1 MDDEYREIRELLG
14 IPWNEEYKENPER
27 LIRLF
32 RKLLD
37 YRLWRE
43 IYMVLIKRAIDKQT
57 IYYSELA
64 REVNRIIGDTLLP
77 ESGNQLGRAL
87 APILG
92 IISWYEYLCNRPLL
106 TSIVI
111 RKLDKTP
118 GEGFFRMEEYLPGMI
133 NINIEEEQEKVFAC
147 WGVKVRI

>member
-1 MDDEYREIRELLG
+1 MDDEYREIRELLKK
-14 IPWNEEYKENPER
+14 PWNEKYRENPKR

-43 IYMVLIKRAIDKQT
+43 IYMILIKRAIDGQT
-57 IYYSELA
+57 IYYSDLA
-64 REVNRIIGDTLLP
+64 REVNRIMGDTLLP
-77 ESGNQLGRAL
+77 ESGNQLGKAL

-118 GEGFFRMEEYLPGMI
+118 GEGFFRLNEYIPDMI
-133 NINIEEEQEKVFAC
+133 NINIEEEQERVFAC
-147 WGVKVRI
+147 CGG